1 MAKSRWGRTPL
12 RLAALRAC
20 PAVLLATTS
29 LGLAACGGGP
39 GRAALSTEATVAPA
53 SPADLAAVRSAAS
66 RALDGRVSASV
77 DLQAA
82 QVFGAAQP
90 DQTGRGVFDLVDGTG
105 QVAVRQLSGLETVL
119 FFPTI
124 VFVRQPA
131 NSGNALPPGKV
142 WISTD
147 LVHPETV
154 STNFAQFLLQV
165 EDLSPAFAL
174 GEMAWGATSA
184 APLGHHSVDGS
195 SAQGYL
201 VTVDLATAAASTSG
215 PAASALSKAL
225 QAEQSAASAAPGTP
239 APAAELRVWIGNSG
253 QVIQIQSSPA
263 GSGAGTTLFKLS
275 PYGPQLALT
284 KPNLAQV
291 VDIASLTPL
300 GERENNGRGDAD
312 GA

>member
-1 MAKSRWGRTPL
+1 MAKSSWRRT
-12 RLAALRAC
+12 RLRAAAHRAG
-20 PAVLLATTS
+20 PAVLLLTAS
-29 LGLAACGGGP
+29 LGWAACGGGP
-39 GRAALSTEATVAPA
+39 GRAAISTEATVAPP

-66 RALDGRVSASV
+66 KTLEGRVSASV

-82 QVFGAAQP
+82 QVFGAPQP
-90 DQTGRGVFDLVDGTG
+90 DQTGRGVFNLSAGTG
-105 QVAVRQLSGLETVL
+105 EVEVRQLSGVETVL
-119 FFPTI
+119 FFPTM

-147 LVHPETV
+147 LVQPETV

-165 EDLSPAFAL
+165 EDLNPALAL
-174 GEMAWGATSA
+174 AEMAWGATSA
-184 APLGHHSVDGS
+184 APLGRHSISGS
-195 SAQGYL
+195 SARGYL
-201 VTVDLATAAASTSG
+201 VTVDLATAAAGTSG
-215 PAASALSKAL
+215 PAAAALSKAL
-225 QAEQSAASAAPGTP
+225 QDERSASSAGPGTNG
-239 APAAELRVWIGNSG
+239 AGAQIRVWIGPAG
-253 QVIQIQSSPA
+253 QVIEIQASPA

-275 PYGPQLALT
+275 LYGPTVTLT